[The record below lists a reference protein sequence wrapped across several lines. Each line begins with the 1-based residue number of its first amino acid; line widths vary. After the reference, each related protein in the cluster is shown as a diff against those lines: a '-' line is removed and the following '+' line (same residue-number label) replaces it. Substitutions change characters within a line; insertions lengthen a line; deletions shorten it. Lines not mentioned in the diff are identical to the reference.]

1 MLVIRNPADF
11 QNYVGKTLGTSDWR
25 TVDQKTIDQYA
36 DLSGDHQWIHV
47 DVERAK
53 KESPGGKT
61 IAHGYLVLTLIS
73 TLAPKIWTVEKRS
86 RALNY
91 GLNRLRFTGVVP
103 VDSRIRLK
111 HGVKTVEPM
120 QGGYRIV
127 FDVTVEV
134 EGSEKPALVA
144 EQVIAYFD

>member
-1 MLVIRNPADF
+1 MLVIKNPADF

-53 KESPGGKT
+53 RESPGGKT

>member
-1 MLVIRNPADF
+1 MLVIKNPADF
-11 QNYVGKTLGTSDWR
+11 QNYVGKSLGTSDWR
-25 TVDQKTIDQYA
+25 VVDQDTIDKYA

-73 TLAPKIWTVEKRS
+73 TMAPKIWTVEQRS

-91 GLNRLRFTGVVP
+91 GLNKLRFTGVVP
-103 VDSRIRLK
+103 SGSRIRLN
-111 HGVKTVEPM
+111 HGVKSVEPM
-120 QGGYRIV
+120 EGGFRIV
-127 FDVTVEV
+127 FDVIVEV
-134 EGSEKPALVA
+134 EGSTKPAMVA
-144 EQVIAYFD
+144 EQVIAYFN

>member
-1 MLVIRNPADF
+1 MLVIKNPADF
-11 QNYVGKTLGTSDWR
+11 QNYVGKTLGTSEWR

-53 KESPGGKT
+53 RESPGGKT

-73 TLAPKIWTVEKRS
+73 TMAPKIWTVEKRS

-91 GLNRLRFTGVVP
+91 GLNKLRFTGVVP
-103 VDSRIRLK
+103 VDSRIRLR
-111 HGVKTVEPM
+111 HGVKSVEPM
-120 QGGYRIV
+120 EGGFRIV
-127 FDVTVEV
+127 FDVVVEV
-134 EGSEKPALVA
+134 EGAAKPALVA
-144 EQVIAYFD
+144 EQVIAYFN